1 MLVAIFKKLLDGVN
15 FLGISKDVD
24 SIDVGKMSNGG
35 TITALNG
42 ITATTTSDE
51 IDLRGYKHIQL
62 TLVGSAFTSGNFAVA
77 FKGDSLT
84 GGDFGDIYQQKD
96 DKTYA
101 KVGDITVN
109 ANGTATYIIQNIGC
123 KYLKLVATRTTD
135 GTLSAYITPFN

>member
-1 MLVAIFKKLLDGVN
+1 MLPAIFKKLLDGVN
-15 FLGISKDVD
+15 ILGLSKDID

-77 FKGDSLT
+77 LKGDSLT
-84 GGDFGDIYQQKD
+84 GGAFGDIYQQKAD
-96 DKTYA
+96 NTYA
-101 KVGDITVN
+101 KIADITVN
-109 ANGTATYIIQNIGC
+109 SSGTVTYIIPNIGC
-123 KYLKLVATRTTD
+123 KYLKLTATRTTD
-135 GTLSAYITPFN
+135 GTLSAYVTPFN